1 MPFPTIGRDSKR
13 FRVDLGC
20 SAEEDEDTMD
30 HLWSSYQHPTDIYQF
45 DKDALSL
52 PYSRSNEEPSHLHF
66 IPTSPSSLPPLEFP
80 TKSTPIDIPST
91 TDIGNITATTWNN
104 WASPSSSSSSP
115 TKALVTPS
123 SPALESV
130 DFNMVHDALSRFNL
144 SYTDVGINMEA
155 NINSASDLRSLIDAF
170 SKLCCT
176 TSLVVPPD
184 PHRPSQLDHENEDE
198 EDDNL
203 SEATS
208 IVLYR
213 NKSHKTKPVNFFA
226 SVSLL
231 GQILNPHPKHR
242 GRLGLRQIADACIE
256 TYFSCWVRYTPVLR
270 RDDFMAWYNAHHSP
284 TDTLIVNAVC
294 SYVFGHMVAHHAKTP
309 GLTQFLNDQDK
320 LREQEE
326 FFFNRARD
334 CLAQSFDSP
343 DRFTIVALMFMGA
356 RAEPSRRHHYAGMAV
371 SALHGL
377 EIYPRMV
384 DEEAESFDKEMDTRL
399 WWWVWAMDLYLYS
412 SGTRKNTPQPRWR
425 GQVDLPRVF
434 EQDIDEGEIGIVA
447 YIHCLRIWRIQAE
460 IIQTIYEQD
469 SEMTVEQLRDYDRRM
484 LHYYDTL
491 PSYLQFDSGFEY
503 GCEDLFLACVRV
515 NIEYNATRIIL
526 HKSFI
531 PELNDPRPSLF
542 SLQSLNISLSTA
554 LTQLRALNTCNR
566 LSIGRCAFDRDELWR
581 AAEIISTAMDIMR
594 TCLAQDDRDLI
605 LRNIKLDEFQ
615 HGLEKTLEIL
625 RATREYKTANKNFIQ
640 VADWLH
646 VEIRRH
652 ELYAHPNIAKLS
664 DHQSHS
670 HHPHQYHQHEH
681 TVKPDYFLAH
691 LKPRSAPPAEPEKK
705 LPRRPRQP
713 SKDAMT
719 SVLAF
724 GADQRKNPFQ
734 YQHQFNHTSAKP
746 SRSKSSPSISELST
760 SAPSPSS
767 PSSFI
772 HFNAYDPHQGR
783 RSSTA
788 STLSATGN
796 PNGNNGKNQPR
807 FRYFNPRKMNK
818 FLFIDEHPMQ

>member
-1 MPFPTIGRDSKR
+1 MPFPTIGRNNKR
-13 FRVDLGC
+13 FRLDIDC
-20 SAEEDEDTMD
+20 AAEEDEDTID
-30 HLWSSYQHPTDIYQF
+30 HIWSSYQHPTDIYHF
-45 DKDALSL
+45 DKDALPL
-52 PYSRSNEEPSHLHF
+52 PCCRANEESSHPELIPS
-66 IPTSPSSLPPLEFP
+66 SPSSLPPLEFP
-80 TKSTPIDIPST
+80 SKTIPIDIPSAEMT
-91 TDIGNITATTWNN
+91 NITRWSHSV
-104 WASPSSSSSSP
+104 SPSSSPQALVASSP
-115 TKALVTPS
+115 T
-123 SPALESV
+123 LESAKF
-130 DFNMVHDALSRFNL
+130 DLVHDALSKFNL

-176 TSLVVPPD
+176 TGLVVPPD
-184 PHRPSQLDHENEDE
+184 PPLSSQLDHDNEEE
-198 EDDNL
+198 EDDSL
-203 SEATS
+203 SESTS

-213 NKSHKTKPVNFFA
+213 NRSHQSKPVNFFA

-242 GRLGLRQIADACIE
+242 GQTGLRQIADACIE

-270 RDDFMAWYNAHHSP
+270 RDEFMAWYNAHDSP
-284 TDTLIVNAVC
+284 TDTLIVNAIC
-294 SYVFGHMVAHHAKTP
+294 SYLFGHMVAHHAKSP

-343 DRFTIVALMFMGA
+343 DRFTIVALMFMSA

-371 SALHGL
+371 SALHQL

-412 SGTRKNTPQPRWR
+412 SGTAKNTPQPRLR
-425 GQVDLPRVF
+425 GQIDLPRVF
-434 EQDIDEGEIGIVA
+434 EQDIDEAENGVLA

-460 IIQTIYEQD
+460 IIQTLYEQD
-469 SEMTVEQLRDYDRRM
+469 SDMTVEQLLEYDRRL
-484 LHYYDTL
+484 LHYYNTL

-526 HKSFI
+526 HQLFV

-542 SLQSLNISLSTA
+542 SLQSLNICLTTA
-554 LTQLRALNTCNR
+554 LTQLRTLNTCNR

-581 AAEIISTAMDIMR
+581 ASEIISTAKDVMR
-594 TCLAQDDRDLI
+594 ACLSEDDRALI
-605 LRNIKLDEFQ
+605 LRNIKLTEYEQ
-615 HGLEKTLEIL
+615 GLHKALEIL
-625 RATREYKTANKNFIQ
+625 QETREYKTSNKNWIH

-652 ELYAHPNIAKLS
+652 NLYSHASIKTVPDS
-664 DHQSHS
+664 SFCHQNE
-670 HHPHQYHQHEH
+670 Q

-691 LKPRSAPPAEPEKK
+691 LKPNMRTAASSESDKK
-705 LPRRPRQP
+705 HVRRPRRS
-713 SKDAMT
+713 SKDTMT
-719 SVLAF
+719 SVLTF
-724 GADQRKNPFQ
+724 NTDQRKGSFQ
-734 YQHQFNHTSAKP
+734 YQHQFSPISSQP
-746 SRSKSSPSISELST
+746 SRSKSSPSIT
-760 SAPSPSS
+760 VTPSS
-767 PSSFI
+767 SSSSLPTTSSFVQ
-772 HFNAYDPHQGR
+772 FSAYDPHQGR
-783 RSSTA
+783 RPSTSSSMNTI
-788 STLSATGN
+788 SPSNSGN
-796 PNGNNGKNQPR
+796 SKNQPR